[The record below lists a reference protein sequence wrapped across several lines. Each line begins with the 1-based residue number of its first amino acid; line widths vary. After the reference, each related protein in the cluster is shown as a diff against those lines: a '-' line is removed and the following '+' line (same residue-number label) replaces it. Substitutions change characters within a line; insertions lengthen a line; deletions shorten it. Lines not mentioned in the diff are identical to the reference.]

1 LAGDKKEV
9 KIYALGDLHLSFKK
23 LPTPGFWEEAD
34 EYKPMGEIN
43 PAWTNHT
50 RLIYENW
57 VKIVQPEDLVLV
69 PGDISWAM
77 RLEEAKSDLSFLG
90 LLPGK
95 IVGVQGNHD
104 YWWQSI
110 SRVRTV
116 LPPNIF
122 LIQNDHVWIKGLAL
136 CGTRGWTCPGASH
149 FQKKD
154 GKIYHREVIRLEN
167 SLKSIKLPAK
177 EIIVLMHYMPTNEKH
192 EFNHFIEVLQKYA
205 VTTVVY
211 AHLHDQAN
219 RYRLPDK
226 AWGINFYLASADYL
240 GFKPYFIKEWF

>member
-9 KIYALGDLHLSFKK
+9 KIYALGDLNLSFIK
-23 LPTPGFWEEAD
+23 LRAPGLWAEAA

-43 PAWTNHT
+43 PAWTNHA

-77 RLEEAKSDLSFLG
+77 RLEEAKSDLGFLS

-104 YWWQSI
+104 YWWQGI
-110 SRVRTV
+110 SRVRAV
-116 LPPNIF
+116 LPSNVF
-122 LIQNDHVWIKGLAL
+122 LIQNDHVWINGLAL
-136 CGTRGWTCPGASH
+136 CGTRGWTCPGTAY
-149 FQKKD
+149 FQEKD
-154 GKIYHREVIRLEN
+154 EKIYNRELIRLEI
-167 SLKSIKLPAK
+167 SLKSVKLPAK

-192 EFNHFIEVLQKYA
+192 EFNRFIEVLQEYA
-205 VTTVVY
+205 VSTVVY
-211 AHLHDQAN
+211 AHLHDQAK

-226 AWGINFYLASADYL
+226 AWGINFYLTSADYL
-240 GFKPYFIKEWF
+240 GFKPLFIEEWF

>member
-1 LAGDKKEV
+1 M

-23 LPTPGFWEEAD
+23 LPTPGFWAEAA

-43 PAWTNHT
+43 PAWTNHA

-77 RLEEAKSDLSFLG
+77 RLEEAKSDLGFLG

-110 SRVRTV
+110 SRVRAV
-116 LPPNIF
+116 LPPNII
-122 LIQNDHVWIKGLAL
+122 LIQNDHVWINGLAL
-136 CGTRGWTCPGASH
+136 CGTRGWICPGASH
-149 FQKKD
+149 FQEKD
-154 GKIYHREVIRLEN
+154 KKIYHREIIRLEN

-192 EFNHFIEVLQKYA
+192 EFNRFIEVLQKYG

-211 AHLHDQAN
+211 AHLHDRAN
-219 RYRLPDK
+219 RYRLPSNT
-226 AWGINFYLASADYL
+226 WGINFYLTSADYL